1 MDIKNFI
8 ISFINKK
15 IVEKRIKINLSTK
28 SDLFINSIFD
38 SLDFADFSSL
48 LDKKGYKL
56 NMKKNNYR
64 IPRSKS
70 EIFKVLESKVK
81 KEINYKKNKNSDN
94 ENIFFSKVK
103 KLLKIKNNQNI
114 IIHSNFS
121 RLLNLGIKPGSF
133 LRRLLS
139 IKKNITVYTPSGF
152 FRQKNRKF
160 ISLKKIN
167 PSNEFGL
174 LSKELL
180 KYGKNGKI
188 YRNNN
193 PFDNLI
199 GYSSSGKYLKSNNSF
214 AYGKNSPYRQLL
226 NKDSHIMLI
235 DVTFFYNSMFHMA
248 ELDAKVPY
256 RKNKKF
262 VFGKKTFN
270 LFAREKSNLFLDYKK
285 FEKIN
290 EIKRL
295 KKQINFKGI
304 KITLLDYR
312 KLYKQSLKVLK
323 KNPNFLL
330 SKK

>member
-1 MDIKNFI
+1 MHATGFPFLFAKVSCLPKFLVGSGY
-8 ISFINKK
+8 ISVLILF
-15 IVEKRIKINLSTK
+15 
-28 SDLFINSIFD
+28 DL
-38 SLDFADFSSL
+38 
-48 LDKKGYKL
+48 
-56 NMKKNNYR
+56 
-64 IPRSKS
+64 
-70 EIFKVLESKVK
+70 
-81 KEINYKKNKNSDN
+81 
-94 ENIFFSKVK
+94 
-103 KLLKIKNNQNI
+103 KLLA
-114 IIHSNFS
+114 
-121 RLLNLGIKPGSF
+121 
-133 LRRLLS
+133 
-139 IKKNITVYTPSGF
+139 
-152 FRQKNRKF
+152 
-160 ISLKKIN
+160 
-167 PSNEFGL
+167 
-174 LSKELL
+174 
-180 KYGKNGKI
+180 
-188 YRNNN
+188 
-193 PFDNLI
+193 
-199 GYSSSGKYLKSNNSF
+199 NSF

-226 NKDSHIMLI
+226 NKDSHVMLI

-304 KITLLDYR
+304 KITLLDYK